1 MSGNHGG
8 MTLIE
13 VLLAMGIFLVGITAL
28 LGLFHYGG
36 GLEQKARS
44 HATIAPLLPSL
55 VEEVRDQAFELKS
68 NGTIGVMREFNHR
81 PVSGA
86 PGYHYQVEAKPTDD
100 PVLYQA
106 TMLVYRDSPERPAV
120 TLRFLLP
127 KQVSIARRLDSQ

>member
-1 MSGNHGG
+1 MTSKHGG

-36 GLEQKARS
+36 GLAQKARS
-44 HATIAPLLPSL
+44 HAAIAPLLSSL
-55 VEEVRDQAFELKS
+55 VEEVRLQAFALNS

-86 PGYHYQVEAKPTDD
+86 PGYHYQVEAKPTND

-127 KQVSIARRLDSQ
+127 KQVSVVRRLDHQ